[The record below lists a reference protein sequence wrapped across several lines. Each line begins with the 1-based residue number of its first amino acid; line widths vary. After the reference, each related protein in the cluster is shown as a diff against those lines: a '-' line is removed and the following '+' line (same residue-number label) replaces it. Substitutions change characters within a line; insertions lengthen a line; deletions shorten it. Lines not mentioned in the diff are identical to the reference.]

1 MFSCVGMKVNSR
13 PNQYMLCTVDPVPSS
28 LTRTPIVLCLY
39 STQSKGH
46 FGHRLS
52 VHGHWTKGHISLQVF
67 FQFTDILLCAV
78 FEQFLFFC
86 HTSLCSLKFNIAFAS
101 VLGNRKRILPVIIF
115 EKHYQWLVVKG
126 KLDQVMSVS
135 HRLIMVLG
143 IQSFVSCLLP
153 RIPYI
158 GLLKKIICRL
168 CMLASG
174 LFYVYT
180 HQTKAFLRLLFLCCV
195 CTVQCTVG
203 AVHRD

>member
-1 MFSCVGMKVNSR
+1 MFTVN
-13 PNQYMLCTVDPVPSS
+13 
-28 LTRTPIVLCLY
+28 

-67 FQFTDILLCAV
+67 FQFTDILLCTV
-78 FEQFLFFC
+78 FEQLLFFC

-153 RIPYI
+153 RIPII
-158 GLLKKIICRL
+158 GLLKKDHMQAMHACIRPFL
-168 CMLASG
+168 C
-174 LFYVYT
+174 VYT
-180 HQTKAFLRLLFLCCV
+180 PNKGIPTAALLVLCLY
-195 CTVQCTVG
+195 CTVYGRCCPQRLVQ
-203 AVHRD
+203 VWLYQ